1 MSEIPARLGLLQRV
15 LPVYRVPFFE
25 ALAGVCQNGMGVF
38 AGKPK
43 PEESIETK
51 AELKNAVYYGGSN
64 RHLFRGALYL
74 CWQSGVLHWLEKW
87 QPELLIVEAN
97 PRYLSTPWAI
107 RWMHER
113 QRPVIGW
120 GLGAQKTAG
129 RFSGFRKMLR
139 RYFVNSFDAMITYS
153 SQGAQEYKTTGFSPE
168 NIFIAPNAVALRPR
182 DPLPERPLRFRNGRA
197 VVVFVGRL
205 QERKKVDNLIRAC
218 AALSRETQPK
228 LLIVG
233 DGPAKSEL
241 EKLSSSIYPETQFLG
256 AQFGASLVN
265 IFNESDLFVL
275 PGTGGLAV
283 QQAMSFG
290 LPVIVGQGDGTQAEL
305 VRPGNGWQLS
315 DESWPVLSQV
325 METALSD
332 IVRLRQMG
340 VESYRLIAE
349 EVNVEKMV
357 DVFAQAADKV
367 RNH

>member
-1 MSEIPARLGLLQRV
+1 VSEIPVRLGLQQRV

-25 ALAGVCQNGMGVF
+25 SLAGACQNGLGVF
-38 AGKPK
+38 AGLPRA
-43 PEESIETK
+43 EEAIETK

-64 RHLFRGALYL
+64 RHLFKGFFYL
-74 CWQSGVLHWLEKW
+74 CWQSDVLDWLENW
-87 QPELLIVEAN
+87 QPDVLVVEAN
-97 PRYLSTPWAI
+97 PRYISTPWAI
-107 RWMHER
+107 HWMHQR

-120 GLGAQKTAG
+120 GLGAQKPTG
-129 RFSGFRKMLR
+129 RFSGFRKRLR
-139 RYFVNSFDAMITYS
+139 RNFVHSFDAVITYS
-153 SQGAQEYKTTGFSPE
+153 SQGAQEYKAIGFSPE

-182 DPLPERPLRFRNGRA
+182 DPLPERPPRFSNGRA
-197 VVVFVGRL
+197 VVIFVGRL

-218 AALSRETQPK
+218 AALPAETQPK

-233 DGPAKSEL
+233 DGPAKPEL
-241 EKLSSSIYPETQFLG
+241 VKLSSTIYPETQFLG
-256 AQFGASLVN
+256 AQFGTSLVN
-265 IFNESDLFVL
+265 IFQEADLFVL

-290 LPVIVGQGDGTQAEL
+290 LPVIVGQADGTQAEL
-305 VRPGNGWQLS
+305 VHPENGWQLT
-315 DESWPVLSQV
+315 DADWPVLSQV
-325 METALSD
+325 IAKALSD

-357 DVFAQAADKV
+357 DVFAQAVNKV